1 MCRSAFAA
9 SGHYNEKRWSPCC
22 LESTRWCFC
31 RREEAKVSYTNS
43 RPSSWVRAHATAACI
58 VRCAMSSP
66 RAISYHRCHPI
77 SQPVWAGGITI
88 VVSPLIALMEDQ
100 IISCKR
106 FGLAVGTIHSQLSE
120 TAAANVRR
128 EVAEHCVLCAQAC
141 RNFDTAF
148 NATQPEEARWQAEMG
163 VLNILFLTPEMV
175 ATDRM
180 SSWLEHV
187 RRWLSSH
194 RSGTVLHAAATACA
208 ARSQATARAD
218 CHRRGALHLFVGP
231 RLPARISCA

>member
-1 MCRSAFAA
+1 
-9 SGHYNEKRWSPCC
+9 
-22 LESTRWCFC
+22 
-31 RREEAKVSYTNS
+31 
-43 RPSSWVRAHATAACI
+43 
-58 VRCAMSSP
+58 MSSP

-141 RNFDTAF
+141 RTFDTAF

-187 RRWLSSH
+187 RRWLCAH
-194 RSGTVLHAAATACA
+194 RSGSVLHAAATAAQLDRKRLLVLVAIDEAHCISSWGHDFRPA
-208 ARSQATARAD
+208 YRAHEP
-218 CHRRGALHLFVGP
+218 CRLHCSV
-231 RLPARISCA
+231 RTE